1 MTIHMSIIAGTEELA
16 EFCTRA
22 ANFQYITVDTEFIR
36 EKTYWP
42 HLCLVQIGTPGE
54 AKVIDALSHGIDLS
68 PLFKLFA
75 NRDVLKV
82 FHAARQDIE
91 IFVHLSGEVPRSIFD
106 TQIAAMVCGYGDAV
120 GYDRLVSDIAKVSID
135 KSMRF
140 TDWAKR
146 PLTNKQ
152 IEYALGDVTHL
163 REVYAYLSRKLED
176 NGRTE
181 WLSEEMSI
189 LSNTETYV
197 VMPEDAWKRLKIR
210 NKKPAFIANLQVIAE
225 WREKTAQKL
234 DVPRNRVL
242 KDDSLTEIAT
252 HTPRSIDELFGL
264 RALKRDRM
272 NSEKGRAILQILD
285 AVRRQDGTQ
294 YPKLPEENI
303 IKARHGPSIDLLKV
317 LLKHKCDTHKVAQK
331 LIASTRDIEELARND
346 HAHIPALAGW
356 RFDVYGKDALR
367 LKRGEIALT
376 AQGPQV
382 RIIKTE

>member
-1 MTIHMSIIAGTEELA
+1 MTIHMSIIASTEELA

-22 ANFQYITVDTEFIR
+22 GNFQYITVDTEFIR

-68 PLFKLFA
+68 PLFQLFT
-75 NRDVLKV
+75 NQGVLKV

-91 IFVHLSGEVPRSIFD
+91 IFVHLSGEVPRPIFD

-120 GYDRLVSDIAKVSID
+120 GYERLVSDIANVSID

-189 LSNTETYV
+189 LSNPKTYV
-197 VMPEDAWKRLKIR
+197 MMPEDAWKRLKIR
-210 NKKPAFIANLQVIAE
+210 NKKPAFIENLQAIAE
-225 WREKTAQKL
+225 WREKTAQEL

-242 KDDSLTEIAT
+242 KDDSLIEIAMYV
-252 HTPRSIDELFGL
+252 PRSIDEIFGL
-264 RALKRDRM
+264 RAIKRDRI

-285 AVRRQDGTQ
+285 AVRQHAGKQ
-294 YPKLPEENI
+294 YPKPPQENI
-303 IKARHGPSIDLLKV
+303 VKTRLGPSIDLLKV
-317 LLKHKCDTHKVAQK
+317 LLKYKCDTHKVAQK
-331 LIASTRDIEELARND
+331 LIASSRDIEKLASND
-346 HAHIPALAGW
+346 HADIPALAGW

-376 AQGPQV
+376 AAGTQL
-382 RIIKTE
+382 RIIETE

>member
-1 MTIHMSIIAGTEELA
+1 MTIHMSIIASTEELA

-22 ANFQYITVDTEFIR
+22 GNFQYITVDTEFIR

-42 HLCLVQIGTPGE
+42 HLCLVQIGTPEE
-54 AKVIDALSHGIDLS
+54 AVVIDALSAGIDLS
-68 PLFKLFA
+68 PLFQLFT
-75 NRDVLKV
+75 NQDVLKV

-91 IFVHLSGEVPRSIFD
+91 IFVHLSGEVPRPIFD

-120 GYDRLVSDIAKVSID
+120 GYERLVSDIANVSID

-163 REVYAYLSRKLED
+163 RDVYTYLSRKLEG
-176 NGRTE
+176 NGRAE

-189 LSNTETYV
+189 LSNTKTYV

-210 NKKPAFIANLQVIAE
+210 NKKPTFIANLQAIAE

-234 DVPRNRVL
+234 DVPRNRIL
-242 KDDSLTEIAT
+242 KDESLTDIAT
-252 HTPRSIDELFGL
+252 HAPRSIDELFGL
-264 RALKRDRM
+264 RVIKRDRM
-272 NSEKGRAILQILD
+272 NSEKGRALMQILD
-285 AVRRQDGTQ
+285 AVRRQDDTQ
-294 YPKLPEENI
+294 YPTLPNENTT
-303 IKARHGPSIDLLKV
+303 KSRLGPSIDLLKV

-331 LIASTRDIEELARND
+331 LIASSRDIEELARND
-346 HAHIPALAGW
+346 QAHIPALSGW
-356 RFDVYGKDALR
+356 RLEVYGKDALR

-376 AQGPQV
+376 ANGTQL